1 MGLVMN
7 INLLA
12 IYSVITLIFGLLAS
26 ASAYIIT
33 YGEQKK
39 NNFLTEKER
48 VRISL
53 EAAVSAFI
61 ALAVLSFIAGYF
73 LIRSF

>member
-1 MGLVMN
+1 MVSEY
-7 INLLA
+7 IS
-12 IYSVITLIFGLLAS
+12 IYIVVLIIFGLLAS

-48 VRISL
+48 VKISL

-61 ALAVLSFIAGYF
+61 VLAVLSFIAGYF

>member
-1 MGLVMN
+1 VVSEY
-7 INLLA
+7 IS
-12 IYSVITLIFGLLAS
+12 IYIVVLFIFGLLAS

-39 NNFLTEKER
+39 NNFLSEKER

-61 ALAVLSFIAGYF
+61 ALALFSFIAGYF
-73 LIRSF
+73 LVRSF